1 MHNGGWNAQSCP
13 GRMQVFPR
21 FVILLGTMLLGLT
34 GCIRTEWE
42 PGSAASAKES
52 GGVTVLTREELL
64 SRETAQEQ
72 VLPET
77 AQVEEFLEQG
87 TFEEDFAGTFA
98 YDSLSE
104 DEQSW
109 YRIINYTLGNMLA
122 DQELSETGLEAGLD
136 EQSIDRIF
144 QCVLNDHP
152 EYFYVEGYTYTR
164 FTRLNNTVKLEFS
177 GTYSMQEEE
186 ALFRQTQIRNAADLI
201 LSGIDSDAGDYEKI
215 KYVYEY
221 LIRNTRYDLTASD
234 NQNIYSVFVGRASVC
249 QGYAKATQY
258 LLNRMGVMCTLVAGT
273 VDTGEG
279 HAWNLVKSSGEYY
292 YLDTTWGDASYM
304 MENQGSG
311 SEGYLPEIN
320 YDYLCITTEQ
330 LLRTHTPGG
339 VVELPL
345 CRATADNYY
354 IREGLYFAE
363 MDEEHLR
370 SCFAAVTEGEDITV
384 KCADRQVYD
393 EMYRFLIE
401 EQGIF
406 DCIGGEGGTVA
417 YALNEKQLS
426 MTFWLAK

>member
-1 MHNGGWNAQSCP
+1 MHNGGWNAQSCS
-13 GRMQVFPR
+13 RMQVFPR

-34 GCIRTEWE
+34 GCIRTESG

-52 GGVTVLTREELL
+52 GGVTVLTQEELL
-64 SRETAQEQ
+64 NRETAQEQ
-72 VLPET
+72 ELPET
-77 AQVEEFLEQG
+77 AQAQELPEVAQTVEPWEPG
-87 TFEEDFAGTFA
+87 TFEEAFAGTFA

-104 DEQSW
+104 GEQSW

-186 ALFRQTQIRNAADLI
+186 ALFRQTQILNAADLI

-221 LIRNTRYDLTASD
+221 LIRNTWYDLTASD

-292 YLDTTWGDASYM
+292 TWI
-304 MENQGSG
+304 
-311 SEGYLPEIN
+311 LPGEM
-320 YDYLCITTEQ
+320 
-330 LLRTHTPGG
+330 
-339 VVELPL
+339 PL
-345 CRATADNYY
+345 T
-354 IREGLYFAE
+354 
-363 MDEEHLR
+363 
-370 SCFAAVTEGEDITV
+370 
-384 KCADRQVYD
+384 
-393 EMYRFLIE
+393 
-401 EQGIF
+401 
-406 DCIGGEGGTVA
+406 
-417 YALNEKQLS
+417 
-426 MTFWLAK
+426 